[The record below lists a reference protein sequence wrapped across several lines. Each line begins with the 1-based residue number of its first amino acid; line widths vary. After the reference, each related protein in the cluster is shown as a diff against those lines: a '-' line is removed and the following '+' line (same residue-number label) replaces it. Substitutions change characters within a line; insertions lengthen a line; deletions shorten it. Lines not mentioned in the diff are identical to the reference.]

1 MNYAT
6 ANSVPVADQAAG
18 LRNLLKRRSLRVLP
32 VLGDHDTVSQG
43 ACAAHLAQAMARGG
57 RAVML
62 LDAVGAAVTALALKR
77 PRDLAELIRGQA
89 EIGEVA
95 QRVGNSL
102 RVMAAREGLAMLVE
116 ADAAGGDF
124 FAGFLRLDEP
134 VDTLVINLAPLP
146 VAGGGAWLPLR
157 EARGEVVL
165 VMAPGEQSLTSA
177 YATIK
182 QLAGAPAQGTAPAF
196 RVLVNGAAGERD
208 ARAACRQ
215 LADTA
220 RRFLGVAVS
229 YAGNVPRDT
238 RGRPLGAGL
247 GTVPHA
253 DAARSLARLAG
264 QVAGWR
270 LAESIFEENPVTQ
283 PH

>member
-1 MNYAT
+1 MTYAPAT
-6 ANSVPVADQAAG
+6 LPPAADQAAG
-18 LRNLLKRRSLRVLP
+18 LRHLLKRRTLRVLP
-32 VLGDHDTVSQG
+32 VLGDHDSVSQG
-43 ACAAHLAQAMARGG
+43 ACAAHLAQSLARGG
-57 RAVML
+57 RSVML
-62 LDAVGAAVTALALKR
+62 LDAVGPAVAALALKR
-77 PRDLAELIRGQA
+77 PRDLIELIRGAA

-95 QRVGNSL
+95 QRVGPGL

-116 ADAAGGDF
+116 ADAAGDDF
-124 FAGFLRLDEP
+124 FAGFLRLAEP
-134 VDTLVINLAPLP
+134 VDTVVINLAPLP
-146 VAGGGAWLPLR
+146 AADGGAWLPLR
-157 EARGEVVL
+157 EARGEALL

-182 QLAGAPAQGTAPAF
+182 QMVASPDRAEPPAF
-196 RVLVNGAAGERD
+196 RVVVNGATGERD

-220 RRFLGVAVS
+220 RRFLGAAVT
-229 YAGNVPRDT
+229 YAGNVPRDA

-253 DAARSLARLAG
+253 DAARALARLAG

-270 LAESIFEENPVTQ
+270 LAESMFEENPVTQ